1 MTTERA
7 DAARNRA
14 VLIETAREMLTDVG
28 IERLTMDALAERS
41 GLGKGTVFRRF
52 GTRSGIFMALLGD
65 GERAFQKRVLSGP
78 PPLGPGAE
86 PLDRLV
92 AFGPARLGF
101 LMENREIARAAL
113 GVQDEAEIVRG
124 GSTARVTLGQLLG
137 QCQRCPEVA
146 LRGGEVA
153 GVGAGDP
160 LLADALPLGGDVLAE
175 RRACEQG
182 QRQQDDVSQWL
193 RRGLP
198 YCSTILRC
206 STAGSR
212 QAPVESWPTM
222 LR

>member
-1 MTTERA
+1 MEAVVTTERA

-92 AFGPARLGF
+92 AFGPARLRF

-113 GVQDEAEIVRG
+113 GGRTPVPFGPPAMVTQRHLRTLLQQLGIDAADLDILAMQL
-124 GSTARVTLGQLLG
+124 TA
-137 QCQRCPEVA
+137 A
-146 LRGGEVA
+146 LDV
-153 GVGAGDP
+153 P
-160 LLADALPLGGDVLAE
+160 LLLYTAPEDGDHPEKTFEDRLA
-175 RRACEQG
+175 
-182 QRQQDDVSQWL
+182 
-193 RRGLP
+193 RGWEDLVGR
-198 YCSTILRC
+198 LAR
-206 STAGSR
+206 
-212 QAPVESWPTM
+212 
-222 LR
+222 